1 MRIFR
6 VSRPWRWRL
15 DPNVFGRVVPSGSS
29 HDTNARS
36 LCCSAGLVKKNG
48 GDETLPVLIVGA
60 GPVGLIL
67 SILLT
72 KLGVGCTVVE
82 KGDSFSDHPQAH
94 FINNRSMELF
104 RRLDGLGKDI
114 LELQP
119 AVNLW
124 RKFIYCTSLSGQIIG
139 SVDHMKPQD
148 FEQIVSPTSV
158 GHFSQYKLL
167 RLLLKRLL
175 NMGFHIF
182 TADRCNSD
190 QVPGG
195 KWEKKILTGHECKSF
210 SLTDDGIMVKT
221 SFHKEGKLV
230 EKIIP
235 CRILIG
241 ADGARSTVRK
251 LVGIDMEGER
261 NMQNLVSVHFLSRN
275 LGNYLLHERPGMLFF
290 IFNPEAIGVLV
301 AHDLNEG
308 EFVLQIPYYPPQQN
322 LEEFTA
328 EKCQEIIFKLV
339 GHKLVDI
346 NIRDIKPWV
355 MHAEV
360 AEKYSAVNNRVI
372 LVGDAA
378 HRFPPAG
385 GFGMNTGI
393 QDAHNLAWKIA
404 CVMHGIASSAIL
416 DTYEMERRPIAL
428 FNTALSIEN
437 FNDAMSVPSALGL
450 NPNIANSGKI
460 ISSFLKIFAF
470 LYQSSS
476 RMHAFGHG
484 SSLVWWKLLLEG
496 IFTVG
501 RAQLL
506 PAVLNEA
513 NPFGSAR
520 LAKLRGILEEG
531 KSLQL
536 QFPAEDLGF
545 RYLEGA
551 LITNADRNPEERKV
565 KFGGRRKEYI
575 PTAEVGARLPH
586 MNLHLLDASSPEET
600 LSTLDLVRGDRV
612 EFLLLVGPRRAS
624 YSLASAAL
632 KVAVGIRLPLRVCIV
647 WSESFS
653 HQCIDDGR
661 KLLQEHS
668 GSVIEVQIKKTQAS
682 SSWWELVSRGAI
694 LVRPDDHIAWQVS
707 LSESIQNPAL
717 EFERVFSQLM
727 RLRKTKEDS
736 AENEQ

>member
-6 VSRPWRWRL
+6 VFRPWRWRL
-15 DPNVFGRVVPSGSS
+15 DPNVVGRVVPTGSS
-29 HDTNARS
+29 HHTNARS
-36 LCCSAGLVKKNG
+36 LCCSAGLVKKNE
-48 GDETLPVLIVGA
+48 GDETLPVLIVGG

-82 KGDSFSDHPQAH
+82 KGDSFSHHPQAH

-104 RRLDGLGKDI
+104 RKLDGLEKEI

-195 KWEKKILTGHECKSF
+195 KWEKKILMGHECKSF
-210 SLTDDGIMVKT
+210 SFTDDGIMVKT

-230 EKIIP
+230 ERNIP
-235 CRILIG
+235 CSILIG
-241 ADGARSTVRK
+241 ADGAGSTVRK

-261 NMQNLVSVHFLSRN
+261 NMQNLVSVHFLSQN
-275 LGNYLLHERPGMLFF
+275 LGKYLLHERPGMLFF

-322 LEEFTA
+322 LEEFTV

-360 AEKYSAVNNRVI
+360 AEKYSAVNNRVM

-404 CVMHGIASSAIL
+404 CVMHGFASSAIL

-428 FNTALSIEN
+428 FNTSLSIEN
-437 FNDAMSVPSALGL
+437 FNDAISVPSALGL
-450 NPNIANSGKI
+450 NPNIANSVHRVINSGFGGI
-460 ISSFLKIFAF
+460 IPSGL
-470 LYQSSS
+470 Q
-476 RMHAFGHG
+476 
-484 SSLVWWKLLLEG
+484 KLLLEG

-545 RYLEGA
+545 RYQEGA

-586 MNLHLLDASSPEET
+586 MNLHLLDASSPQET

-661 KLLQEHS
+661 KSLQEQS

-694 LVRPDDHIAWQVS
+694 LVRPDDHIAWQVA

-727 RLRKTKEDS
+727 RLWKTKEDS
-736 AENEQ
+736 AEDEHKSMGHWINHSSL